1 MKTILQIAIDGPVGA
16 GKSNISKNIAK
27 ALGITFV
34 YTGAMYR
41 ALAHECIKRDVCEN
55 NVPAI
60 VNILKSISIELLPS
74 PVDSHLSVTV
84 LVNGQD
90 VTKHLFDPIVDAAV
104 PEISKIPEVRRI
116 MVERQKKI
124 AATKS
129 VVMEGRDIAVRVL
142 PNAQMKI
149 YLTAPLEERARRR
162 WEQWK
167 FQGIMKSLEEVIENT
182 RLRDIQDMTRKTDPL
197 VKVPDAWEYD
207 TDHNTVEKSV
217 SEIVKEIKRRGLI

>member
-1 MKTILQIAIDGPVGA
+1 MVLQIAIDGPVGA
-16 GKSNISKNIAK
+16 GKSDISKALAK
-27 ALGITFV
+27 AMGIAFV

-41 ALAHECIKRDVCEN
+41 AITHECLRRDILLTHVSD
-55 NVPAI
+55 I
-60 VNILKSISIELLPS
+60 VNTLKSIDIQLES
-74 PVDSHLSVTV
+74 PKLYSHFVVMV
-84 LVNGQD
+84 LVNGED
-90 VTKHLFDPIVDAAV
+90 VTPHLFDPIVDGAV

-124 AATKS
+124 AEGKS
-129 VVMEGRDIAVRVL
+129 VVMEGRDIASRVL

-162 WEQWK
+162 WEQLK

-182 RLRDIQDMTRKTDPL
+182 RLRDIQDKTRKTDPL

-207 TDHNTVEKSV
+207 TNSNTVEKSV
-217 SEIVKEIKRRGLI
+217 SDIMAEIKRRGLI